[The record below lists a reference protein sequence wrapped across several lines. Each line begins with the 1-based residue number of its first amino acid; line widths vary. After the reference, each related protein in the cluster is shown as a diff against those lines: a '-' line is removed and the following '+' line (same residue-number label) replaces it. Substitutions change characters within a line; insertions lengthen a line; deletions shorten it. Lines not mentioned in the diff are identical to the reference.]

1 MRRYI
6 FPALLVLL
14 GAIALLA
21 GISLPDTLR
30 LLGLLVFVYLIS
42 RLFRWIKRKILWK
55 VRNKLILSHFFI
67 GAIPMVLI
75 VILNLIV
82 IFVLITGFT
91 NLILHH
97 WVDEQLKLLKIAASW
112 GKEIPEGVEIIEP
125 GPTSRPNLANELA
138 LLSDEFSGV
147 VIRDQKSYLGYWSR
161 TCGRLLLKP
170 LDEEV
175 ARKLKDEFG
184 FYVNFFPFVVKVI
197 GSGKEISLKLTTPRQ
212 SQPAKI
218 KRATFMFPFGILNK
232 DVYNA
237 DSKRPEDGVLFIV
250 SADFSSLV
258 NVIFKGKDI
267 FSSQLFKALI
277 VVALFFSF
285 LNLVAIFMG
294 VILVLQITSAVRQ
307 LSKATER
314 LQAGDFS
321 YRIPVKRED
330 ELDFLAKSFNSMAES
345 IARLIEK
352 EKLASVLEDE
362 LRIARK
368 IQMRLLPGNVQ
379 VEKLE
384 VAGVAIPAKEVG
396 GDFYDIIRRGKASY
410 FMMADVSGKGVS
422 AALYAA
428 MLKGIISSLALLTEN
443 VREILI
449 KANQLLSPHLRP
461 YSFITLSLARI
472 EGYRMNYVRAG
483 HQPAVFY
490 RPFEGARILKPQGLG
505 IGVGSH
511 EEFISNLEV
520 IELELQRGDVITFFT
535 DGLSELRVGEDMFGT
550 ERIAELVKKSAH
562 FPAEHILEKILR
574 EASSFYGDTHPEDD
588 IALLIVRVK

>member
-6 FPALLVLL
+6 FPAVLL
-14 GAIALLA
+14 LLGVIALLA
-21 GISLPDTLR
+21 GISLLNTLR
-30 LLGLLVFVYLIS
+30 LLALLTFAYFLS
-42 RLFRWIKRKILWK
+42 RIFRWLRKKILWK

-82 IFVLITGFT
+82 VFVLIAGFT

-97 WVDEQLKLLKIAASW
+97 WVDEQLRLLKIAASW
-112 GKEIPEGVEIIEP
+112 GKGIPEGVKVIEP
-125 GPTSRPNLANELA
+125 GPPSRPNLANELA

-147 VIRDQKSYLGYWSR
+147 VVKGQKSYLGYWSR
-161 TCGRLLLKP
+161 ACGRLLLKP

-175 ARKLKDEFG
+175 ARRLREEFG
-184 FYVNFFPFVVKVI
+184 FYVNFFPFIVKVI
-197 GSGKEISLKLTTPRQ
+197 GSGKEISLKLTTPRE
-212 SQPAKI
+212 SRPAKL
-218 KRATFMFPFGILNK
+218 KRATFMFPFGLLNR

-237 DSKRPEDGVLFIV
+237 DSKRTEDGVLFIV

-294 VILVLQITSAVRQ
+294 VLLVLQITSAVRQ

-330 ELDFLAKSFNSMAES
+330 ELGFLAKSFNNMAES

-384 VAGVAIPAKEVG
+384 VAGVTIPAKEVG
-396 GDFYDIIRRGKASY
+396 GDFYDIIKREEAAY

-428 MLKGIISSLALLTEN
+428 MLKGIISSLTLLTEN

-472 EGYRMNYVRAG
+472 EGYRMIYARAG

-490 RPFEGARILKPQGLG
+490 RPFEGARILKPSGLG
-505 IGVGSH
+505 IGVGSQ

-520 IELELQRGDVITFFT
+520 SELELQRGDVITFFT
-535 DGLSELRVGEDMFGT
+535 DGLSELRVGENMFGT

-562 FPAEHILEKILR
+562 FPAEHILEKILK
-574 EASSFYGDTHPEDD
+574 EASRFYGDTHPEDD
-588 IALLIVRVK
+588 IALLVVRVK